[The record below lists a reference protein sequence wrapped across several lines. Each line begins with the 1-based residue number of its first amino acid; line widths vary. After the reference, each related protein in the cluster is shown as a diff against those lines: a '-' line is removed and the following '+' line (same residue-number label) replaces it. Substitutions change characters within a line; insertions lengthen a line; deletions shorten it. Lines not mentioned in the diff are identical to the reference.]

1 MDRPD
6 FSMVVTMIE
15 GDTFV
20 GRICTGRIASG
31 SAKVGD
37 SVVALDNAGNK
48 VDSGRITKIM
58 ARKGGARMELS
69 GATAG
74 DIVQVAGL
82 AKATVGYTICSPDV
96 KEALPANEIDPPT
109 LVMTFC
115 PNDSPMAG
123 VSSRLVRARPFVRGN
138 LAALCLICVP
148 PSHSRALISFVRV
161 LPIYFV
167 GAPPSFLY
175 SLLVSLASL
184 YFSESQTTCC
194 KQWSWQPRALSS
206 ICISMPLPES

>member
-1 MDRPD
+1 MAFGFLLLEHFGHEVSQLIDLLDAVVDTVPVPQVMDRPD

-74 DIVQVAGL
+74 DIGLDVEGSSSSLVALQGVL
-82 AKATVGYTICSPDV
+82 GVFKIMPNSPFIDFSV
-96 KEALPANEIDPPT
+96 K
-109 LVMTFC
+109 
-115 PNDSPMAG
+115 
-123 VSSRLVRARPFVRGN
+123 
-138 LAALCLICVP
+138 
-148 PSHSRALISFVRV
+148 
-161 LPIYFV
+161 
-167 GAPPSFLY
+167 
-175 SLLVSLASL
+175 
-184 YFSESQTTCC
+184 
-194 KQWSWQPRALSS
+194 K
-206 ICISMPLPES
+206 